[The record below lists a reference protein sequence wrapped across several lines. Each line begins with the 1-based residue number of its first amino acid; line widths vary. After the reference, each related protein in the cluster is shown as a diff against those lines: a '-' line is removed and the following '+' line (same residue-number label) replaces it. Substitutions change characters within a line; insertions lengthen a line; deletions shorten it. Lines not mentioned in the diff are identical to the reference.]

1 MINTENWWS
10 FSNLTLDRF
19 LLLFISS
26 LALLISGVRY
36 CLEKR
41 KPRKIKTKL
50 EADNFLNEYC
60 IEIVNAI
67 KEAYETQII
76 SVKNN
81 DLRRFGEQGRWI
93 GGLSDIYSKLCK
105 K

>member
-1 MINTENWWS
+1 MTKNKKFFKLIFS
-10 FSNLTLDRF
+10 FLFLILISNEF
-19 LLLFISS
+19 LLKSQ
-26 LALLISGVRY
+26 A
-36 CLEKR
+36 
-41 KPRKIKTKL
+41 KIKTKL

-76 SVKNN
+76 AIKNN
-81 DLRRFGEQGRWI
+81 DLKKFGEQGRWI
-93 GGLSDIYSKLCK
+93 GGLSDVYSKLCK

>member
-1 MINTENWWS
+1 MTKNKKFFKLIFS
-10 FSNLTLDRF
+10 FLFLILISNEF
-19 LLLFISS
+19 LLKSQ
-26 LALLISGVRY
+26 A
-36 CLEKR
+36 
-41 KPRKIKTKL
+41 KIKTKL

-76 SVKNN
+76 SIKNN
-81 DLRRFGEQGRWI
+81 DLKKFGEQGLWI
-93 GGLSDIYSKLCK
+93 GGLSDVYSKLCK

>member
-1 MINTENWWS
+1 MTKNKKIFKVVFS
-10 FSNLTLDRF
+10 FLFLILISNEF
-19 LLLFISS
+19 LLKSQ
-26 LALLISGVRY
+26 A
-36 CLEKR
+36 
-41 KPRKIKTKL
+41 KIKTKL

-76 SVKNN
+76 AIKNN
-81 DLRRFGEQGRWI
+81 DLKKFGEQGRWI
-93 GGLSDIYSKLCK
+93 GGLSDVYSKLCK

>member
-1 MINTENWWS
+1 MIKKNFFKIVFYF
-10 FSNLTLDRF
+10 FSL
-19 LLLFISS
+19 S
-26 LALLISGVRY
+26 LISNEFFIVSQA
-36 CLEKR
+36 
-41 KPRKIKTKL
+41 KIKTKV

-60 IEIVNAI
+60 IDIVNAI
-67 KEAYETQII
+67 KEAYENQII

>member
-1 MINTENWWS
+1 MILKFKFEPKLKT
-10 FSNLTLDRF
+10 R
-19 LLLFISS
+19 
-26 LALLISGVRY
+26 LI
-36 CLEKR
+36 LW
-41 KPRKIKTKL
+41 KTRV
-50 EADNFLNEYC
+50 ESDNFLNEYC

-67 KEAYETQII
+67 KEAYETQIV

-81 DLRRFGEQGRWI
+81 DLKKFGEQGRWI

>member
-1 MINTENWWS
+1 MIKNKKS
-10 FSNLTLDRF
+10 FKVVFSF
-19 LLLFISS
+19 LLLI
-26 LALLISGVRY
+26 LISNEF
-36 CLEKR
+36 LLKSQA
-41 KPRKIKTKL
+41 KIKTKL

-76 SVKNN
+76 SIKNN
-81 DLRRFGEQGRWI
+81 DLKKFGEQSLWI
-93 GGLSDIYSKLCK
+93 GGLSDVYSKLCK

>member
-1 MINTENWWS
+1 M
-10 FSNLTLDRF
+10 
-19 LLLFISS
+19 
-26 LALLISGVRY
+26 LIESQA
-36 CLEKR
+36 
-41 KPRKIKTKL
+41 KIKTKV

-76 SVKNN
+76 SVKNS
-81 DLRRFGEQGRWI
+81 DLRKFAEQGRWI

>member
-1 MINTENWWS
+1 MIKKKFFKIIFYF
-10 FSNLTLDRF
+10 FSLI
-19 LLLFISS
+19 LLSNQV
-26 LALLISGVRY
+26 LIESQA
-36 CLEKR
+36 
-41 KPRKIKTKL
+41 KIKTKV

-67 KEAYETQII
+67 KEAYETQIL
-76 SVKNN
+76 SLKNN
-81 DLRRFGEQGRWI
+81 DLRKFGEQGRWI